1 MPYEVKIDRRR
12 VRPYKIID
20 ASSGRVVGTSTSRR
34 RANASI
40 AHRLASETAKPRGVR
55 R

>member
-1 MPYEVKIDRRR
+1 MPYDIRVDRRR

-40 AHRLASETAKPRGVR
+40 AHRLASESTKPRGKSR
-55 R
+55 

>member
-1 MPYEVKIDRRR
+1 MPYEVKVDRRR
-12 VRPYKIID
+12 SRPYKIVD
-20 ASSGRVVGTSTSRR
+20 LTSNRVVGTSTSRR

-40 AHRLASETAKPRGVR
+40 AHRLASETAKPRGAR